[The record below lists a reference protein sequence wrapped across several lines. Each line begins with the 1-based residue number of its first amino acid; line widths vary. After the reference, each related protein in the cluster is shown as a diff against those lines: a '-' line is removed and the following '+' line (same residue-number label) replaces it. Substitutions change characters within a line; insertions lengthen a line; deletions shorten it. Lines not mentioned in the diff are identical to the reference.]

1 MTEENTTQEI
11 TEVTLAAPEE
21 VVVEDVAVEDVTAA
35 EVTDEVVAEAT
46 D

>member
-21 VVVEDVAVEDVTAA
+21 ATA
-35 EVTDEVVAEAT
+35 EVIEAAA
-46 D
+46 